1 MNSCRYRGGFSQ
13 VMSLKCKYKVTKN
26 QFILHVYML
35 AFLQFQVQLVNV
47 KFKLLIC
54 ISMFNLYLLYKNVV
68 KTKKTM
74 ITDLLS
80 KGLGLKGLWRH
91 LWSSKTTSLYSGTY
105 QTMFLV
111 TMHWEDPWKKT
122 FIVVPWHTLDFNYW
136 KMIWRHKSPPPPPS

>member
-1 MNSCRYRGGFSQ
+1 
-13 VMSLKCKYKVTKN
+13 
-26 QFILHVYML
+26 ML

-80 KGLGLKGLWRH
+80 KGLGLKGL
-91 LWSSKTTSLYSGTY
+91 
-105 QTMFLV
+105 
-111 TMHWEDPWKKT
+111 
-122 FIVVPWHTLDFNYW
+122 
-136 KMIWRHKSPPPPPS
+136 

>member
-1 MNSCRYRGGFSQ
+1 
-13 VMSLKCKYKVTKN
+13 MSLKCKYKVTKN

-80 KGLGLKGLWRH
+80 KGLGLKGL
-91 LWSSKTTSLYSGTY
+91 
-105 QTMFLV
+105 
-111 TMHWEDPWKKT
+111 
-122 FIVVPWHTLDFNYW
+122 
-136 KMIWRHKSPPPPPS
+136 